1 MQKLPEKS
9 RNQVIRF
16 PLGQIVATPGAL
28 RLLERHGISPTSL
41 LARHVQGDWG
51 TVPPDDQTAN
61 DEALQYDG
69 RILSSYTLGTNDV
82 LWIITEHDRSTTT
95 ILCPSEY

>member
-1 MQKLPEKS
+1 MQKLSEKS
-9 RNQVIRF
+9 RKPAIRF

-28 RLLERHGISPTSL
+28 RLLEHHGIGPMLL

-51 TVPPDDQTAN
+51 MVPPDDQIAN
-61 DEALQYDG
+61 DKALQYGG

-82 LWIITEHDRSTTT
+82 LWIITEHDKSMTT